1 MKRLLYILLIF
12 SQLLNAQVL
21 TNLSGDIILSGG
33 NIMRD
38 KKVVEFYSQQSG
50 AIDQITFTFI
60 IDAGK
65 TLNVDWGNGVVS
77 SLTGTGSNQ
86 NISSSYIYSNNT
98 YSIRIYGDLDNV
110 KKLSLSEPKLRILN
124 LNEISKFV
132 GLTELSLTSCILN
145 SGSLA
150 DLPTGLASLIW
161 NNLSGLTVTGSLA
174 DLPTGLTSL
183 YWGSMS
189 GLTVTG
195 SLADLP
201 TGLTYLYWNNLS
213 GLTVTGSL
221 ADLPTGLTYLYWNTL
236 SGLTVTGSLADLPTG
251 LASLIWNN
259 LSGLTVTGSLAD
271 LPTGLAS
278 LIWNNLSGLT
288 VTGSLADLPTGL
300 ASLNWSSMSGLTVT
314 GSLADLPT
322 GLASL
327 NWSSMSGLTV
337 TGTIDEFPVSI
348 NSTLTVQ
355 SCVNTNIGYTGG
367 TIPAWG
373 GVTITFQN
381 AWTSTELDDFLIGW
395 ATTAGSGT
403 KTIDLRGDNAARTSA
418 SDAAVSTLTGLGKT
432 ILTN

>member
-65 TLNVDWGNGVVS
+65 TLNVDWCNGVVS

-150 DLPTGLASLIW
+150 DLPTGL
-161 NNLSGLTVTGSLA
+161 T
-174 DLPTGLTSL
+174 
-183 YWGSMS
+183 
-189 GLTVTG
+189 
-195 SLADLP
+195 
-201 TGLTYLYWNNLS
+201 
-213 GLTVTGSL
+213 
-221 ADLPTGLTYLYWNTL
+221 
-236 SGLTVTGSLADLPTG
+236 
-251 LASLIWNN
+251 
-259 LSGLTVTGSLAD
+259 
-271 LPTGLAS
+271 
-278 LIWNNLSGLT
+278 
-288 VTGSLADLPTGL
+288 
-300 ASLNWSSMSGLTVT
+300 SLNWSSMSGLTVT

>member
-150 DLPTGLASLIW
+150 DLPTGL
-161 NNLSGLTVTGSLA
+161 T
-174 DLPTGLTSL
+174 
-183 YWGSMS
+183 
-189 GLTVTG
+189 
-195 SLADLP
+195 
-201 TGLTYLYWNNLS
+201 
-213 GLTVTGSL
+213 
-221 ADLPTGLTYLYWNTL
+221 
-236 SGLTVTGSLADLPTG
+236 
-251 LASLIWNN
+251 
-259 LSGLTVTGSLAD
+259 
-271 LPTGLAS
+271 
-278 LIWNNLSGLT
+278 
-288 VTGSLADLPTGL
+288 
-300 ASLNWSSMSGLTVT
+300 
-314 GSLADLPT
+314 
-322 GLASL
+322 SL

>member
-183 YWGSMS
+183 N
-189 GLTVTG
+189 
-195 SLADLP
+195 
-201 TGLTYLYWNNLS
+201 WNNLS

-221 ADLPTGLTYLYWNTL
+221 ADLPTGLTYLYWNT
-236 SGLTVTGSLADLPTG
+236 
-251 LASLIWNN
+251 